1 MSGEINKR
9 IKDIQTAAS
18 PEKMAAFAHDHLV
31 KITPK
36 DSGNA
41 KSKTVLKKDEVH
53 ANYAYAKRL
62 DENWSQ
68 QTKGKGL
75 IQPTLDAVVGH
86 IDKI

>member
-1 MSGEINKR
+1 MSGEINRR
-9 IKDIQTAAS
+9 IREIQANSS

-36 DSGNA
+36 DTGNA
-41 KSKTVLKKDEVH
+41 KNKTTLNKDEVH

-62 DENWSQ
+62 DENWSK

-75 IQPTLDAVVGH
+75 IQPTLDAVVGY